1 MVLRSCAAVL
11 FNSMTILWVME
22 LDPRYGVRHGAILRY
37 TNLTRLL
44 RAEGHRVYYLV
55 NDQQSDQRELR
66 DQCLEGLRQQGCFDD
81 SFQMER
87 PGLSPR
93 QGWTR
98 HFPVSPASRD
108 RRMEEA
114 RRSYTRAFD
123 ELVAK
128 LKPDVCVISD
138 PHSRFLMRIYGERL
152 PMIADWCDSFVLT
165 YAREI
170 GFLRFSRQ
178 YLLLPYLVKSLAQ
191 AFAEERYYG
200 RSAAANIVVSPVDK
214 RYLDRVNGRPERN
227 RVLRNGVAAEPRAA
241 VARAPEDPYRLIFTG
256 SMAFP
261 PNARGALWFID
272 NVMPILLK
280 RRQDIRFVVAGQD
293 PGPDLL
299 AKASQYVEITG
310 PVPEIT
316 DEIARSQVYVAP
328 LFSGAGFRNKVVEAL
343 ISGAYVIGT
352 PMALE
357 CFEDRLQ
364 DLLLTASNAREFA
377 ENVLEFLEHP
387 DAYEE
392 RRREAQKIIE
402 TEYPWSV
409 RAKELEALCAEL
421 VWRGRVPEV

>member
-1 MVLRSCAAVL
+1 
-11 FNSMTILWVME
+11 MTILWVME
-22 LDPRYGVRHGAILRY
+22 LDPSYGLRHGALLRY

-44 RAEGHRVYYLV
+44 RAAGHRVYYLI
-55 NDQQSDQRELR
+55 NDYRPDQRELR
-66 DQCLEGLRQQGCFDD
+66 HQYLEELRQQGCFDD
-81 SFQMER
+81 FFELAGPAR
-87 PGLSPR
+87 PSR
-93 QGWTR
+93 RGWAR
-98 HFPVSPASRD
+98 HFPLHPASQD
-108 RRMEEA
+108 RTLKEA
-114 RRSYTRAFD
+114 RRSYAGAF
-123 ELVAK
+123 EQLVTK
-128 LKPDVCVISD
+128 LNPDLCVISNRY
-138 PHSRFLMRIYGERL
+138 SLFLLPIYSHRL

-165 YAREI
+165 YVREI

-178 YLLLPYLVKSLAQ
+178 YSLLPHLLKSLAQ

-200 RSAAANIVVSPVDK
+200 RHAAANIVVSPVDK

-227 RVLRNGVAAEPRAA
+227 HVLRNGVAMAPRSA
-241 VARAPEDPYRLIFTG
+241 VAHAPQDPYRLIFTG

-261 PNARGALWFID
+261 PNARGALWFIEK
-272 NVMPILLK
+272 VMPLLLE

-293 PGPDLL
+293 PGPELL

-328 LFSGAGFRNKVVEAL
+328 IFSGAGFRNKVVEAL

-357 CFEDRLQ
+357 CFEDRLR
-364 DLLLTASNAREFA
+364 DSLLTASSAREFA
-377 ENVLEFLEHP
+377 EKILQFLEHP

-409 RAKELEALCAEL
+409 RAKQLETLCAEL
-421 VWRGRVPEV
+421 IQRRSVTEA